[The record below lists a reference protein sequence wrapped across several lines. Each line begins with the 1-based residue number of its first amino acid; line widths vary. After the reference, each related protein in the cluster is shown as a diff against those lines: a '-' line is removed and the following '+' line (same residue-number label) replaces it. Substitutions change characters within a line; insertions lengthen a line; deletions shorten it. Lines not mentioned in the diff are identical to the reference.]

1 VASIKSTLAN
11 LPAYYMYLFLLLTSA
26 AKRIEKIQHDF
37 LWGWLGDEFKYHL
50 VSWSKVCSLISE
62 EGLGVRDLMV
72 FNRALFGK

>member
-1 VASIKSTLAN
+1 MASIKSTLAN
-11 LPAYYMYLFLLLTSA
+11 LPAYYMYLFLLLASV
-26 AKRIEKIQHDF
+26 AKRIEKILRDF

-50 VSWSKVCSLISE
+50 VSWSKVCPPISK